1 MKNLF
6 QKNVKVIA
14 ATALAA
20 VVTIS
25 MSFKAQETVSVQS
38 QETADM
44 AKVQAKEIKK
54 AVPPAAVAALGVAAL
69 ACKFVLGY
77 SNANNEIAKNNP
89 INAEIAKVSQFD

>member
-1 MKNLF
+1 
-6 QKNVKVIA
+6 
-14 ATALAA
+14 TALAA

-25 MSFKAQETVSVQS
+25 MSFKSQEMVKVQS

-44 AKVQAKEIKK
+44 ANAQAKEVKN
-54 AVPPAAVAALGVAAL
+54 AVAPVAVATVGVAAL

-77 SNANNEIAKNNP
+77 SNANNEIVKNNP